1 MLMLRRRLRGHF
13 VTVIQIVQ
21 SLSVGGVL
29 CFCSPLRCICEA
41 GGVNFLILSTG
52 LKQQAAV
59 RIQSG
64 KTWYKSTKPLFV
76 GRVRSK
82 TCISSEISS
91 CYSSPGPLSLPP
103 KQLWIAGGSFLFHE
117 DQHCAGWGGRMDQP
131 HQKLCCFDKIFWN
144 GTKSLSLFVQDWSL
158 PRPFPQTFSRLPQIY
173 QGFVQD
179 VVKRFHNYFGRYVF
193 SYICLNNKRTGR
205 SIRKDVFSDGR

>member
-1 MLMLRRRLRGHF
+1 MVKRTLDDIYMLYFSSQVMLMLRRRLRGHF

-21 SLSVGGVL
+21 SLSVVGVL
-29 CFCSPLRCICEA
+29 CFCSPLRCICES

-82 TCISSEISS
+82 ICISSEMSR
-91 CYSSPGPLSLPP
+91 CYSSPLSPSLQNNFESQVALFCSM
-103 KQLWIAGGSFLFHE
+103 KINTVLGGVG
-117 DQHCAGWGGRMDQP
+117 GWVSLIRSYVVLI
-131 HQKLCCFDKIFWN
+131 KLSGMEQN
-144 GTKSLSLFVQDWSL
+144 
-158 PRPFPQTFSRLPQIY
+158 P
-173 QGFVQD
+173 
-179 VVKRFHNYFGRYVF
+179 
-193 SYICLNNKRTGR
+193 
-205 SIRKDVFSDGR
+205 